1 MLRSYVYLDSETE
14 FAGQALY
21 LLRVYGLNEVDEKLH
36 LVEIPLENTPN
47 VQALNR
53 NTTLKQAF
61 IDWANANTKA
71 IDNGTHL
78 IPEQFLATEAISYST
93 LGIHRRA
100 NKPFD
105 AIFDEVALTQLNEPN
120 GDLQW
125 INSKAALVDRL
136 NNSSCLGCHQAS
148 TTAGFHFLGE
158 DNPDISGVTNRL
170 ELPFSAHFKRELS
183 RRQQQL
189 ASFINREEE
198 DTFRPT

>member
-1 MLRSYVYLDSETE
+1 M
-14 FAGQALY
+14 
-21 LLRVYGLNEVDEKLH
+21 
-36 LVEIPLENTPN
+36 
-47 VQALNR
+47 
-53 NTTLKQAF
+53 
-61 IDWANANTKA
+61 
-71 IDNGTHL
+71 
-78 IPEQFLATEAISYST
+78 
-93 LGIHRRA
+93 
-100 NKPFD
+100 
-105 AIFDEVALTQLNEPN
+105 NEPN

-125 INSKAALVDRL
+125 INTKDALVDRL

-198 DTFRPT
+198 DTFRPHSLAPDTTTVHTNHSCILTDHTKDFQPDALWECPNETCEKVVESDVGLTFGQCMPKKENLLSGQTCRTGTITDNQINTGKCL